1 MADYLFDTSALV
13 KRYHLE
19 NGSAEIRKLFADASS
34 THSLSRLAAVE
45 LLSAFT
51 IKVRTSAITTSEMT
65 VMQTRFKTDQSGR
78 VFRVL
83 PLRDRHYR
91 HAEELISRYGLS
103 DGLRTLDALQL
114 ATAVE
119 LRHHAKISH
128 FVSADIDLLR
138 VASAEGFAVIN
149 PEQP

>member
-19 NGSAEIRKLFADASS
+19 NGSAEVRKLFADASS

-51 IKVRTSAITTSEMT
+51 IKVRTSAITASELT
-65 VMQTRFKTDQSGR
+65 VMQARFKTDQSGR

-91 HAEELISRYGLS
+91 LAEELITRYGLS

-119 LRHHAKISH
+119 LRRHARISH